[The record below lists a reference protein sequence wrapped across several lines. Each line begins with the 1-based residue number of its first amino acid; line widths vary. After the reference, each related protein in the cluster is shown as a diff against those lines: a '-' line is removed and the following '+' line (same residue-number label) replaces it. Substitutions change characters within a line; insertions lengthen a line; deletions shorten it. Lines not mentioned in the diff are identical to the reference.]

1 VTNPPQRPSAVR
13 IPRHFE
19 SFYRDQYSRVV
30 AVCYALSGSQAA
42 AEDVAQE
49 AFIRAH
55 RDWEM
60 IGSYERPDAWV
71 RRVATNLAFSRFR
84 RLKAESRAVLRLAGN
99 RQEITFDMTESDDE
113 LWSKV
118 RALPRRQ
125 AQVVALHYV
134 EDRAIADIANVLGIA
149 EGSVKSAL
157 HKARTKLAER
167 LSEEELI

>member
-1 VTNPPQRPSAVR
+1 VTKQPPRPGDVR

-19 SFYRDQYSRVV
+19 SFYRDQYPGVV
-30 AVCYALSGSQAA
+30 ALGYALSGSQAT

-55 RDWEM
+55 GDWEK

-71 RRVATNLAFSRFR
+71 RRVATNLAFSRYR
-84 RLKAESRAVLRLAGN
+84 RLKAESRALLRIAGK
-99 RQEITFDMTESDDE
+99 RQQITFDIPEPEDDF
-113 LWSKV
+113 WRNV

-134 EDRAIADIANVLGIA
+134 EDRPITEIAQVLGIA

-157 HKARTKLAER
+157 HKARAKLAEQ
-167 LSEEELI
+167 LAEEDFV